1 MPITGP
7 DPGCLEADEL
17 GTGCDR
23 PTVLV
28 SAVAL
33 IDVDG
38 RVLITKRPEGKAMA
52 GLWEFPGGKV
62 EAGES
67 VETALVREL
76 AEELGIRVEASE
88 PFMTLD
94 YDYADKQVRLDVHHV
109 TRWQGEARG
118 VEGQPL
124 AWQLPS
130 AMVNWPFPEA
140 NAPILARL
148 LAR

>member
-7 DPGCLEADEL
+7 DPGCLGADEL

-62 EAGES
+62 EVG
-67 VETALVREL
+67 
-76 AEELGIRVEASE
+76 
-88 PFMTLD
+88 
-94 YDYADKQVRLDVHHV
+94 
-109 TRWQGEARG
+109 
-118 VEGQPL
+118 
-124 AWQLPS
+124 
-130 AMVNWPFPEA
+130 
-140 NAPILARL
+140 
-148 LAR
+148 

>member
-1 MPITGP
+1 M
-7 DPGCLEADEL
+7 A
-17 GTGCDR
+17 R
-23 PTVLV
+23 VTV
-28 SAVAL
+28 AVGLL
-33 IDVDG
+33 IDEDG
-38 RVLITKRPEGKAMA
+38 RVLVTRRAPDTHQG

-94 YDYADKQVRLDVHHV
+94 HDYADKQVRLDVRRV

-118 VEGQPL
+118 LEGQPL
-124 AWQLPS
+124 AWQLPP
-130 AMVNWPFPEA
+130 AMASWPFPEA